1 MGATVAAVIA
11 AKERA
16 IVEAFRDAGATALV
30 TAVPLEQLGVEENV
44 GFRRL
49 RRHEVIREAVPGRYY
64 LDEDVWTA
72 VRRTRLRL
80 VMVLLGIVL
89 GIALCTFLTTT
100 LGVAWLSR

>member
-30 TAVPLEQLGVEENV
+30 TAVPLEQLGVDEHV

-72 VRRTRLRL
+72 VRRTRLRI
-80 VMVLLGIVL
+80 VTVLIAIVVLIAIGVSLGTRL
-89 GIALCTFLTTT
+89 G
-100 LGVAWLSR
+100 SP

>member
-11 AKERA
+11 ARERA

-30 TAVPLEQLGVEENV
+30 TAVPIEQVGVTGDI

-72 VRRTRLRL
+72 VRRTRRRVVTVSLTIVAIITL
-80 VMVLLGIVL
+80 GVVL
-89 GIALCTFLTTT
+89 ATA
-100 LGVAWLSR
+100 LGVAWMSI

>member
-11 AKERA
+11 ARERA

-30 TAVPLEQLGVEENV
+30 TALPLEQLGVDENV

-72 VRRTRLRL
+72 VRRTRLR
-80 VMVLLGIVL
+80 VVAVLITIVVL
-89 GIALCTFLTTT
+89 IAIGVSLATT
-100 LGVAWLSR
+100 LRIP

>member
-30 TAVPLEQLGVEENV
+30 TALPLEQLGVDENV

-72 VRRTRLRL
+72 VRRTRLR
-80 VMVLLGIVL
+80 VVAVLITIVVL
-89 GIALCTFLTTT
+89 IAIGVSLATT
-100 LGVAWLSR
+100 LRIP

>member
-49 RRHEVIREAVPGRYY
+49 RRHEVIREAV
-64 LDEDVWTA
+64 LLTIV
-72 VRRTRLRL
+72 
-80 VMVLLGIVL
+80 VLIAIGVSLG
-89 GIALCTFLTTT
+89 TT
-100 LGVAWLSR
+100 LRIP

>member
-30 TAVPLEQLGVEENV
+30 TAVPLEQLGVDENI

-49 RRHEVIREAVPGRYY
+49 RSHEVIREAVPGRYY
-64 LDEDVWTA
+64 LDEEVWAA

-80 VMVLLGIVL
+80 VGVLVAIVLL
-89 GIALCTFLTTT
+89 IALGTVLTTA
-100 LGVAWLSR
+100 LGVAWLSI

>member
-80 VMVLLGIVL
+80 VAVLITIVVL
-89 GIALCTFLTTT
+89 IAIGVSLATT
-100 LGVAWLSR
+100 LRIP

>member
-11 AKERA
+11 ARERA

-30 TAVPLEQLGVEENV
+30 TAVPIEQLGVTEDI

-49 RRHEVIREAVPGRYY
+49 RSHEVIREAVPGRYY

-72 VRRTRLRL
+72 VRRTRRR
-80 VMVLLGIVL
+80 VVAVLLAIVL
-89 GIALCTFLTTT
+89 LIALGTFLATA
-100 LGVAWLSR
+100 LGTSWLST

>member
-30 TAVPLEQLGVEENV
+30 TAVPLEQLGVDENV

-72 VRRTRLRL
+72 VRRTRLRI
-80 VMVLLGIVL
+80 VTVLIAIVVLIAIGVSLGTRLGIP
-89 GIALCTFLTTT
+89 
-100 LGVAWLSR
+100 

>member
-30 TAVPLEQLGVEENV
+30 TAVPLEQLGVDENV

-80 VMVLLGIVL
+80 VTVLIAIVVL
-89 GIALCTFLTTT
+89 IAIGTFLTTA
-100 LGVAWLSR
+100 LGIHWLST

>member
-30 TAVPLEQLGVEENV
+30 TAVPLEQLGVDENV

-49 RRHEVIREAVPGRYY
+49 RRHEVVREAVPGRYY

-72 VRRTRLRL
+72 VRRTRLR
-80 VMVLLGIVL
+80 VVAVLITIVVL
-89 GIALCTFLTTT
+89 IAIGVSLATT
-100 LGVAWLSR
+100 LRIP

>member
-11 AKERA
+11 ARERA

-30 TAVPLEQLGVEENV
+30 TAVPIEQLGVTEDI

-49 RRHEVIREAVPGRYY
+49 RSHEVIREAVPGRYY

-72 VRRTRLRL
+72 VRRTRRR
-80 VMVLLGIVL
+80 VVAVLLAIVL
-89 GIALCTFLTTT
+89 LIALGTFLATA
-100 LGVAWLSR
+100 LGISWLST